1 MKLPGTGV
9 LPCAPGRLAPEGGGP
24 DGSVMRVP
32 VASSAL
38 AEHYTN
44 SVVERCNRMFILMY
58 TRDGQ
63 LHQPALTP
71 GDTVVGRA
79 GICDLAIDDPS
90 ISRRHVRFRVHG
102 DRCVLTD
109 LGGRNGTFV
118 NGEQVTETEVR
129 HGDSIVLGRF
139 QLRVERAG
147 AVVLSDQ
154 HSLVGSVQTLF
165 RPVEE
170 ARRTAGALPAADSGR
185 LLLLLSEISR
195 HLVRWL
201 PLQDIL
207 ERIVLIVFDTVT
219 VERTFL
225 LLIDEATGEVV
236 PRVIRTR
243 DSRPVTG
250 AHLSRTVIRR
260 VIDDRVAVLA
270 TDVRLDSQLAG
281 VESISEANIRSFM
294 CAPLWN
300 QNSVIGVLYVDNP
313 HTAPFSAADLEVLQA
328 LSSYAAV
335 AIEQARQA
343 ARIQEETR
351 RREILQRY
359 HSSAVVD
366 RILAQGPESAA
377 KFMAEER
384 DVSVLFADIVG
395 FTARAE
401 RMTPSA
407 VAILL
412 NRCFE
417 VMCDAVFAEEGTL
430 DKFIGDAILAVFG
443 APLTQPDHAARA
455 LRAAAAIRRGVAAL
469 DLDPPIVLRV
479 AIHSGEATVGDIGS
493 PKRREYTVL
502 GDVVNTC
509 SRLVSSTCSPGQI
522 IVTAATRDRIGPS
535 IAVRPMGAV
544 TVRGRDV
551 PVEIFEPDLEP

>member
-1 MKLPGTGV
+1 M
-9 LPCAPGRLAPEGGGP
+9 
-24 DGSVMRVP
+24 SVP
-32 VASSAL
+32 VASFAL

-44 SVVERCNRMFILMY
+44 SLVERCNRMFILLY

-129 HGDSIVLGRF
+129 HGDAIVLGRF
-139 QLRVERAG
+139 PLRVERASP
-147 AVVLSDQ
+147 VVLSDQ
-154 HSLVGSVQTLF
+154 HSLVASVQTLF

-170 ARRTAGALPAADSGR
+170 ARRTAAGALPAADSGR

-207 ERIVLIVFDTVT
+207 ERIVSIVFDTVT

-225 LLIDEATGEVV
+225 LLVDEATGDIV

-243 DSRPVTG
+243 DSRPVTD
-250 AHLSRTVIRR
+250 ANLSRTVIRR
-260 VIDDRVAVLA
+260 VIDERVAVLA
-270 TDVRLDSQLAG
+270 TDVRLDPRLAG
-281 VESISEANIRSFM
+281 VESVSEANIRSFM

-300 QNSVIGVLYVDNP
+300 QNTVIGVLYVDNP

-335 AIEQARQA
+335 AIEQARLA

-359 HSSAVVD
+359 HSSAVID
-366 RILAQGPESAA
+366 RILAQGPDSAA

-407 VAILL
+407 VALLL
-412 NRCFE
+412 NQCFG
-417 VMCDAVFAEEGTL
+417 VMCEAVFAEEGTL

-443 APLTQPDHAARA
+443 APLVQPDHAARA
-455 LRAAAAIRRGVAAL
+455 LRAAGALRRAVAGL
-469 DLDPPIVLRV
+469 DLHPPVVLRIAV
-479 AIHSGEATVGDIGS
+479 HSGVATVGDIGS

-509 SRLVSSTCSPGQI
+509 ARLVSSTCAPGQI
-522 IVTAATRDRIGPS
+522 VVTSATRDRIGPS
-535 IAVRPMGAV
+535 IALRPMGAV
-544 TVRGRDV
+544 TLRGRDV
-551 PVEIFEPDLEP
+551 PVDVFEHDAGTVARE